1 MTDSRLLPCP
11 SCARHVRAN
20 EHTCPHCAAAL
31 TNAFGPPPEVR
42 TPSLRL
48 TRAARF
54 ALGSGAAALVGTAC
68 SMSTP
73 VYGEP
78 GYFEPYREAGSR
90 RDARAPIFDED
101 PESCDPDPCAPGA
114 CAPEACELD
123 AGDGGPSVDASD
135 DAAPDASDGG

>member
-54 ALGSGAAALVGTAC
+54 ALGGGASALVVTAC
-68 SMSTP
+68 TTSMP
-73 VYGEP
+73 IYGAP
-78 GYFEPYREAGSR
+78 GYYEPPRDAGREAR
-90 RDARAPIFDED
+90 VPIFDED
-101 PESCDPDPCAPGA
+101 PEPCDPDPCAPDA
-114 CAPEACELD
+114 CEPDACELD
-123 AGDGGPSVDASD
+123 AGDGGSSVDASD